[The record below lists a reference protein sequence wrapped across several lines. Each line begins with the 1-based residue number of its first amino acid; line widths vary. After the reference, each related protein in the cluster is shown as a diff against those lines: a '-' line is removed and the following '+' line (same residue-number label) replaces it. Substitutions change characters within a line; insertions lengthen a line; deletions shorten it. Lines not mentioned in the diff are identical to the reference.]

1 MSDTIET
8 LHAALAAITEP
19 EEMKIASAECKN
31 FLNRARIQSYTEEAA
46 GQALFEA
53 VSVRDRKEL
62 NALAEYSKFP
72 IVREGA
78 KNMADQLAA
87 KAAPVPVWPTL

>member
-1 MSDTIET
+1 MSDNIGT
-8 LHAALAAITEP
+8 LKTLLESFTSP
-19 EEMKIASAECKN
+19 EDMKIASEECKN
-31 FLNRARIQSYTEEAA
+31 FLNRARIQSYSQEAA

-53 VSVRDRKEL
+53 MGARDRKEL
-62 NALAEYSKFP
+62 NALAAYCKFP

-78 KNMADQLAA
+78 KNMAGQLAA